1 MDETKKPDLVDIDV
15 PLNPLDRKDKYMI
28 LTVNDDSIQVVRGET
43 NRVEPK
49 FAEEFRRKNRMA
61 KERDARKEALEAE
74 MAKNAEKSGAYSQ
87 R

>member
-1 MDETKKPDLVDIDV
+1 MAETKKPDLVEIDV

-28 LTVNDDSIQVVRGET
+28 LTVNDESIQVVRGET
-43 NRVEPK
+43 NRVAPK

-61 KERDARKEALEAE
+61 KARDARKDALERAMNE
-74 MAKNAEKSGAYSQ
+74 NAEKSGAYSQ

>member
-1 MDETKKPDLVDIDV
+1 MADTKKTDLVEIDV

-28 LTVNDDSIQVVRGET
+28 LTVNDESIQVVRGET

-61 KERDARKEALEAE
+61 KERDARKEALEKAMNE
-74 MAKNAEKSGAYSQ
+74 NADKSGAYSQ

>member
-1 MDETKKPDLVDIDV
+1 MPEMKKPDLVEIDV

-28 LTVNDDSIQVVRGET
+28 LTVNDESIQVIRGET
-43 NRVEPK
+43 NRVPAK

-61 KERDARKEALEAE
+61 KKRDARKDALEAAMNE
-74 MAKNAEKSGAYSQ
+74 NAEKSGAYSQ